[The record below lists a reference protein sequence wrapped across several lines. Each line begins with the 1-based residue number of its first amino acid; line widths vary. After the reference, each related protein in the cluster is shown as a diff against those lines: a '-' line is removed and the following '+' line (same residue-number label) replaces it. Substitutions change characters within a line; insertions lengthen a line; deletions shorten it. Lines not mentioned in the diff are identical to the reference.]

1 LKRRHFR
8 RGQRRCRL
16 FDSVGNHNPVSKAR
30 LKEGGHLLKG
40 DLVAKEN
47 RGSRVASQLRLSQG
61 VRRGLLA
68 LGAAVVIGSAAARG
82 EDLDQGKSAA
92 RLFADSCASCHRSAR
107 GLAKGRFSLTLYM
120 FLRDHYVSG
129 STSAWALTS
138 YLESVNGGQPGRSRA
153 AAAKASS
160 PATWAARSSPRPP
173 APVPR

>member
-1 LKRRHFR
+1 M
-8 RGQRRCRL
+8 
-16 FDSVGNHNPVSKAR
+16 
-30 LKEGGHLLKG
+30 LKG
-40 DLVAKEN
+40 DFVAKEN
-47 RGSRVASQLRLSQG
+47 RGRRAASQLRLLQA

-68 LGAAVVIGSAAARG
+68 LGAIVVIGSAARA
-82 EDLDQGKSAA
+82 EDLDQGKSAN

-120 FLRDHYVSG
+120 FLRDHYVSS

-138 YLESVNGGQPGRSRA
+138 YLESVDGRRPARSRA

>member
-1 LKRRHFR
+1 M
-8 RGQRRCRL
+8 
-16 FDSVGNHNPVSKAR
+16 
-30 LKEGGHLLKG
+30 LKG
-40 DLVAKEN
+40 DFVAKEN
-47 RGSRVASQLRLSQG
+47 RGRRVASQVRLLKG
-61 VRRGLLA
+61 VRRGLLTV
-68 LGAAVVIGSAAARG
+68 GAIVVIASAAARA
-82 EDLDQGKSAA
+82 EDLDQGKPAT

-120 FLRDHYVSG
+120 FLRDHYVSS

-138 YLESVNGGQPGRSRA
+138 YLESVDGGQPARSRA

>member
-1 LKRRHFR
+1 M
-8 RGQRRCRL
+8 
-16 FDSVGNHNPVSKAR
+16 
-30 LKEGGHLLKG
+30 LKG
-40 DLVAKEN
+40 HFVAKEN
-47 RGSRVASQLRLSQG
+47 RGRRAASQLRLLRE

-68 LGAAVVIGSAAARG
+68 LVAIVVIGSAARA
-82 EDLDQGKSAA
+82 EDLDQGKSAT

-120 FLRDHYVSG
+120 FLRDHYVSS

-138 YLESVNGGQPGRSRA
+138 YLESVDGGQRARSRA